1 LAAPDNVKTAII
13 AEATA
18 QGFDVCR
25 IVDATT
31 QDAAGAGLRAFVDAQ
46 HHGQMQWMET
56 RMDERAAPQK
66 LWPEAQSIIMLGVNY
81 GPDSDPLAALQE
93 TDKGVISVYAQRRDY
108 HDVIKKKLKA
118 LARAVVAQTGAEVKV
133 FVDTAPVMEKPL
145 AMRAGLGWQGKHTNL
160 VSRDFGSWL
169 FLGSVFTT
177 LDLPPDD
184 TEADHCGACTAC
196 LDICPTNAFPAPYKI
211 DARRCISYLTI
222 EHKGMIERELRPLMG
237 NHIYGCDDCLAACP
251 WNKFAQKA
259 EETKLALQSDY
270 DRPDLIALSKLD
282 DAAFRIFFAGTPIKR
297 AGRDNFIR
305 NVLMAL
311 GNIDIPTPA
320 HIAAVRARLEDEA
333 ELVRAS
339 AIWALGQ
346 MTDMSGAEILNMVGA
361 RGPLVDEELA
371 QLGN

>member
-25 IVDATT
+25 IVDTTT

-311 GNIDIPTPA
+311 GNMDIPTPA

-361 RGPLVDEELA
+361 RGPLVDVELA
-371 QLGN
+371 HLGN

>member
-1 LAAPDNVKTAII
+1 MAAPDNVKTAII

-311 GNIDIPTPA
+311 GNMDTPTPA

-333 ELVRAS
+333 ELVCAS

-346 MTDMSGAEILNMVGA
+346 MTDMSGAEIRNMVGA

>member
-1 LAAPDNVKTAII
+1 MAAPDNVKTAII

-222 EHKGMIERELRPLMG
+222 EHKGMIDRELRPLMG

-311 GNIDIPTPA
+311 GNMDIPTPA